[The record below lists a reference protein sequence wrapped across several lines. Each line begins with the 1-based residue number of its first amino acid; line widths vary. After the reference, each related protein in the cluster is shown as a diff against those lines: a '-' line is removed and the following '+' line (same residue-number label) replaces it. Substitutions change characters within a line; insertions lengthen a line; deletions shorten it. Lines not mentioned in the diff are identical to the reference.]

1 MGTYAV
7 QIAKAFGAEVIGVCS
22 TSKVGL
28 VASIGADHVIDY
40 TREDF
45 AEGEQTYDLILD
57 IAGKAPLARLRR
69 ALAAD
74 GTLVIAGGESAGR
87 WLGGVDRQL
96 RALALVAVR
105 RAAADDVRMQGAPR
119 GTRAPGSPCLNR
131 ASCGTPRVQPCRC
144 TALSTLTRRRGWK
157 RLASAV
163 EHRTYEEE
171 RDD

>member
-1 MGTYAV
+1 
-7 QIAKAFGAEVIGVCS
+7 
-22 TSKVGL
+22 VGL
-28 VASIGADHVIDY
+28 VASIGADHVLDY

-57 IAGKAPLARLRR
+57 IAGNAPLARLRL

-105 RAAADDVRMQGAPR
+105 RAAADDVRMQGALR
-119 GTRAPGSPCLNR
+119 GLERLARRASTAHPAARLGSNR
-131 ASCGTPRVQPCRC
+131 AAALRCRP
-144 TALSTLTRRRGWK
+144 
-157 RLASAV
+157 
-163 EHRTYEEE
+163 
-171 RDD
+171 